1 MEDNKA
7 QYSFLQLMNYMF
19 KQEPYRYIATGQLE
33 QIPQV
38 TSESLY
44 DTYLSMIQN
53 DDCAIYVVGNINKE
67 EVTQLILDKF
77 AIKPFYLENRETTE
91 IAPSFDQ
98 PQYII
103 EKTMLTKLN

>member
-1 MEDNKA
+1 M
-7 QYSFLQLMNYMF
+7 
-19 KQEPYRYIATGQLE
+19 
-33 QIPQV
+33 

-44 DTYLSMIQN
+44 DTYLSMVQN

-77 AIKPFYLENRETTE
+77 AIKPFYLENKESTE
-91 IAPSFDQ
+91 ITPSFDQ